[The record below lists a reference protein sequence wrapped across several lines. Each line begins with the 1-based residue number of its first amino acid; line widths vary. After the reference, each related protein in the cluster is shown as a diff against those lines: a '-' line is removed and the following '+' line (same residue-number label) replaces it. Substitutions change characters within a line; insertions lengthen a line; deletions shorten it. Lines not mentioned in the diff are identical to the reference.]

1 MINEKWRLSI
11 GAPPVARA
19 IGVVAGL
26 FFAAVGTAFAV
37 IPLAADRALADLTGF
52 GDGTGGCADTDGI
65 PAEYLPAG
73 VSGCGTGF
81 SAWLHGG
88 LGPLKLIGL
97 IGIPF
102 ALLGVV
108 MVLRTLRTAAW
119 LDGTTLRM
127 RGAFRSRSVD
137 LATAAVTAG
146 VSTHRNSD
154 GDGHVTLS
162 RVPMLVARDPQSGRT
177 LSLPLQGMGLDHLP
191 PRELRLLAD
200 AMTAGRPTAGP
211 HAGPDVDVHRVAAQL
226 REMADNPLQLPAR

>member
-19 IGVVAGL
+19 VGVVAGL
-26 FFAAVGTAFAV
+26 LFAAVGTAFAV
-37 IPLAADRALADLTGF
+37 IPLAADRALADFTDF
-52 GDGTGGCADTDGI
+52 GGGSGGCVDTGDI

-73 VSGCGTGF
+73 VSGCGGGGF
-81 SAWLHGG
+81 SAWLHSG
-88 LGPLKLIGL
+88 LGPMKLIGL
-97 IGIPF
+97 FGVPV

-119 LDGTTLRM
+119 LDGTTLRV

-154 GDGHVTLS
+154 GDGHVTVS

-177 LSLPLQGMGLDHLP
+177 VSLPLQGLGLDHLP
-191 PRELRLLAD
+191 PGELRLLAD
-200 AMTAGRPTAGP
+200 AMIAGRPDGGS
-211 HAGPDVDVHRVAAQL
+211 HADVYRVAAQL
-226 REMADNPLQLPAR
+226 REMADNPLQLPTR